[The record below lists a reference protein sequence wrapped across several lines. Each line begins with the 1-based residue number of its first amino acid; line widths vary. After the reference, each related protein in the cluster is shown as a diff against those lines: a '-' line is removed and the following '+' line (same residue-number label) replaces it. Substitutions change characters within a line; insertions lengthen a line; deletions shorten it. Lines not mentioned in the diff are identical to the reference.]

1 VVFSAGYSIVHYEE
15 GVGSLLSI
23 FAPACLE
30 LGVVFLIS
38 KFFFMSEDA
47 ELQVWRVSLPVQS
60 LFANSDERQN
70 GKG

>member
-47 ELQVWRVSLPVQS
+47 ELQVWRV
-60 LFANSDERQN
+60 
-70 GKG
+70 